1 MWVSLQPGCPLCAAR
16 TDGSCCAGSP
26 PLPPPPATAGR
37 GLRGGRE
44 VPVVAAPG
52 RCHISLKVAAA
63 DKGPSWGRGAAPEL
77 DVSSAGGGTRGR
89 GTLCSLGSRPPPR
102 CHHYMRPPRQESMR
116 RAGAE
121 APGWAELGTHPALWG
136 GGGYSPCSPHTTFL
150 GGHPAHSA
158 LRMAPSSEGPCRAG
172 TAGGTLPP
180 GCSHFGCRAPHPQGA
195 AAPAPSWAWSTA
207 VLVAPRGRS
216 DPQMEDRGG
225 AGTVAAPRA
234 GCTGGDPG
242 SRGAAVPA
250 VVPGSALREL
260 TRQHRSL
267 GRQLTAGRGA
277 TEPSHLRVR
286 CSARWAGPRR
296 FGHPSGPARRGTPS
310 PSQRC
315 WGIWVPRCPCRGPA
329 CSHGAPS
336 SDLAL
341 LPVPTGKGR
350 SSRTGWGSSMGG
362 WAGPALRCRAAL
374 PGCCCGG
381 WAQTEAESFASLPE
395 NPFPSS
401 RHPFQGPPEHSLTPS
416 ARCIPQ
422 RAQHWGRQRGSAGAR
437 GAAGKLPCQ
446 LSARARQTQPA
457 QGCLFWLGA
466 TQGWH
471 YIKPGGAWQVPVGG
485 DGALAVMPGVEPWVL
500 SHLGPPK
507 CRCLEGCQRGDR
519 TPHVSHPLCLPCS
532 GCWRRGCSRRLC
544 AALQIGH
551 VGIPSPS

>member
-1 MWVSLQPGCPLCAAR
+1 MAAAWGPWSGVGVAAAR
-16 TDGSCCAGSP
+16 LSP
-26 PLPPPPATAGR
+26 VCRAHGRELLCRLTPPPPPPTTAGR

-77 DVSSAGGGTRGR
+77 DVSSAGGEHRVGGPSAAW
-89 GTLCSLGSRPPPR
+89 G
-102 CHHYMRPPRQESMR
+102 
-116 RAGAE
+116 
-121 APGWAELGTHPALWG
+121 PGHHPAATTTGVPLAWNRCAEQARRHPVGLSWARTPRYG

-158 LRMAPSSEGPCRAG
+158 PRMAPSSEEPCRAG

-381 WAQTEAESFASLPE
+381 WARTEAESFASLPE

-401 RHPFQGPPEHSLTPS
+401 RHPLPGTS
-416 ARCIPQ
+416 
-422 RAQHWGRQRGSAGAR
+422 RAQPDPLSSLHPTKGPALGQAAGQCWCSWGGWEAAVPAVSTSAADATCPGLFVLAGCHAGLALHQTWRSLAGAGGR
-437 GAAGKLPCQ
+437 GRG
-446 LSARARQTQPA
+446 T
-457 QGCLFWLGA
+457 
-466 TQGWH
+466 
-471 YIKPGGAWQVPVGG
+471 GG
-485 DGALAVMPGVEPWVL
+485 DAWG
-500 SHLGPPK
+500 
-507 CRCLEGCQRGDR
+507 
-519 TPHVSHPLCLPCS
+519 
-532 GCWRRGCSRRLC
+532 
-544 AALQIGH
+544 
-551 VGIPSPS
+551 

>member
-63 DKGPSWGRGAAPEL
+63 DKEPSWGRGAAPEL

-121 APGWAELGTHPALWG
+121 APGWAELGTHPALW

-216 DPQMEDRGG
+216 DTQMEDRGG

-242 SRGAAVPA
+242 SGGRRCQQRCRVARCGSSPVSTARLAGSSQPAAARQSPATCVSAARHGGPGLGALGTPLVRHGVAPLPLPRDAGGFGYPGARAGALPAATEHRPQTSLCSRCPQGRAGAAA
-250 VVPGSALREL
+250 
-260 TRQHRSL
+260 Q
-267 GRQLTAGRGA
+267 AGA
-277 TEPSHLRVR
+277 HP
-286 CSARWAGPRR
+286 WA
-296 FGHPSGPARRGTPS
+296 
-310 PSQRC
+310 
-315 WGIWVPRCPCRGPA
+315 
-329 CSHGAPS
+329 
-336 SDLAL
+336 
-341 LPVPTGKGR
+341 
-350 SSRTGWGSSMGG
+350 
-362 WAGPALRCRAAL
+362 AG
-374 PGCCCGG
+374 
-381 WAQTEAESFASLPE
+381 
-395 NPFPSS
+395 
-401 RHPFQGPPEHSLTPS
+401 QGPH
-416 ARCIPQ
+416 
-422 RAQHWGRQRGSAGAR
+422 
-437 GAAGKLPCQ
+437 
-446 LSARARQTQPA
+446 
-457 QGCLFWLGA
+457 
-466 TQGWH
+466 
-471 YIKPGGAWQVPVGG
+471 
-485 DGALAVMPGVEPWVL
+485 
-500 SHLGPPK
+500 
-507 CRCLEGCQRGDR
+507 
-519 TPHVSHPLCLPCS
+519 
-532 GCWRRGCSRRLC
+532 
-544 AALQIGH
+544 
-551 VGIPSPS
+551 